1 MHVWEGQVSAKGG
14 YSVGETHAGRF
25 LAGPGRKQDSGCGDQ
40 LTPKLRLI
48 WFHVKFGIG
57 KTS

>member
-25 LAGPGRKQDSGCGDQ
+25 LAGPGRKRDSGRGDQ
-40 LTPKLRLI
+40 
-48 WFHVKFGIG
+48 
-57 KTS
+57 